1 MITREEYELLMSGE
15 VREAIRRN
23 RERDPLEVALDK
35 RVAHASLVATQ
46 VKCLQRARRKLP
58 SYAAAECILPPRAYE
73 QASSEA
79 VAAVKRLSGDRLL
92 DLTCGLGVDSY
103 LLSRRFREVVAVERD
118 PVLVGI
124 ARENF
129 RRLGVENVR
138 VVQASAE
145 EFLAACRERF
155 DWIYV
160 DPDRRDA
167 AGRRQVRLEDC
178 SPDVLALRGRLDE
191 TAGRLCVKCS
201 PLFDVDEAFR
211 LLPGCRVEAVSAG
224 DECKELNIYLDG
236 SQAGA
241 RVAEAVGLGRAE
253 VAAEAYDPSPSEGPF
268 EPERYRWLAVPDVAL
283 QKVRIVCHLL
293 RERCFVR
300 SENGYGFAVEQ
311 PRDFPGRVFEIA
323 AIEPYAP
330 KALKR
335 SLKGQRAEILKH
347 DFPFRTAQILS
358 DTGLREGGG
367 LRLAF
372 TRIDGKNW
380 MIRLK

>member
-1 MITREEYELLMSGE
+1 MMTLEQFERLASGE

-23 RERDPLEVALDK
+23 RERDPLEIALDK
-35 RVAHASLVATQ
+35 RIPHASLVATQ
-46 VKCLQRARRKLP
+46 VKYLQRARRKLP

-79 VAAVKRLSGDRLL
+79 AAARKRLSGDRLL
-92 DLTCGLGVDSY
+92 DLTCGLGVDA
-103 LLSRRFREVVAVERD
+103 LALSRRFREVVAVERD
-118 PVLVGI
+118 PVLAAV

-129 RRLGVENVR
+129 RRLGAENVR
-138 VVQASAE
+138 VVNAPAE
-145 EFLAACRERF
+145 AFLAGCRERF

-160 DPDRRDA
+160 DPDRRDGD
-167 AGRRQVRLEDC
+167 GRRQVRLEDC
-178 SPDVLALRGRLDE
+178 SPDVLALRGQLGE
-191 TAGRLCVKCS
+191 TAGRLCIKCS

-236 SQAGA
+236 TRAGA
-241 RVAEAVGLGRAE
+241 RAAEAVGLGRAE
-253 VAAEAYDPSPSEGPF
+253 VEAAAYDPSPSAEPF

-283 QKVRIVCHLL
+283 RKVRIVCHLL
-293 RERCFVR
+293 RGRCFVR
-300 SENGYGFAVEQ
+300 SENGYGFAEER
-311 PRDFPGRVFEIA
+311 PEGFPGRVFEIE

-330 KALKR
+330 KSLR
-335 SLKGQRAEILKH
+335 RTLKGARAEILKH
-347 DFPFRTAQILS
+347 DFPLRTERILS
-358 DTGLREGGG
+358 DTGLKEGGG